1 MRKTKSIDVEYIMLF
16 FIFIILCCLL
26 YLMHKSFSN
35 ITVRQDLQIQ
45 ESPMR
50 DQDLQM
56 YPNFKK
62 DVLLNPYAP
71 PLRNERMFNVSTNI
85 GAVDSNYRQIG
96 ILTPLNQP
104 NKILPLM
111 GRPLFTNRDK
121 WQFYTFS
128 ENNVKLPMTYQGKS
142 CTGEYGSNNLY
153 SNDVV
158 YVEGY
163 KQGFTV
169 TAYDADT
176 TKYLPSI

>member
-1 MRKTKSIDVEYIMLF
+1 MRKSKSIDVEYIMLF
-16 FIFIILCCLL
+16 FIFIILCCIL
-26 YLMHKSFSN
+26 YLMHKSFN
-35 ITVRQDLQIQ
+35 NVTVRKDLPIH
-45 ESPMR
+45 R
-50 DQDLQM
+50 DLPIYGELQM

-71 PLRNERMFNVSTNI
+71 PVRNEQIFNVSTNI
-85 GAVDSNYRQIG
+85 GSVESNYRQIG
-96 ILTPLNQP
+96 ILTPLNHP

-128 ENNVKLPMTYQGKS
+128 ENNIKLPMTYQGKS
-142 CTGEYGSNNLY
+142 CMSEYGCNNLY
-153 SNDVV
+153 SNDIV

-163 KQGFTV
+163 KEGFTV